1 MHLTE
6 RINTDVAAAK
16 TEQFRAGGFL
26 TSIIGACFGH
36 AAESFT
42 ELATYAA

>member
-6 RINTDVAAAK
+6 RVNTDVAAK

-36 AAESFT
+36 DAESFT
-42 ELATYAA
+42 GLATYAA